1 MRHDVFMSGFG
12 GQGVLLAGT
21 LLSHAAIIEG
31 KNVSFLPSYGVEKRG
46 GAANCTV
53 VIADGDVGSPVVGNP
68 SVGVI
73 LNQLSMDKYAGKIKA
88 GGICIVNS
96 SLVDVAA
103 ISLCDIEVLSL
114 PMNAIAQNVGEPRM
128 VNMVAVG
135 AYAARTGAVSLA
147 ALAEALKFSLPERNH
162 KYIPANVRVLQAG
175 AAEIMKKRE
184 IPTL

>member
-1 MRHDVFMSGFG
+1 MRHDMFMSGFG

-21 LLSHAAIIEG
+21 LLAHAAIIEG

-53 VIADGDVGSPVVGNP
+53 VIAGGDVGSPVVGNP

-73 LNQLSMDKYAGKIKA
+73 LNQLSMDKYAWKIKV

-96 SLVDVAA
+96 SLVDVGKF
-103 ISLCDIEVLSL
+103 DRGDVEVISL
-114 PMNAIAQNVGEPRM
+114 PMNSIAQQVGEPRM

-147 ALAEALKFSLPERNH
+147 SLAEALKLSLPERNH
-162 KYIPANVRVLQAG
+162 KYIPANVRVLEAG
-175 AAEIMKKRE
+175 AAEILKNGK
-184 IPTL
+184 LSAL

>member
-1 MRHDVFMSGFG
+1 MFMSGFG

-68 SVGVI
+68 SVAVI
-73 LNQLSMDKYAGKIKA
+73 LNQLSMDKYFGQIKV

-96 SLVDVAA
+96 SLVDQSEFVRN
-103 ISLCDIEVLSL
+103 DIEVISL
-114 PMNAIAQNVGEPRM
+114 PMNAIAQKVGEPRM
-128 VNMVAVG
+128 VNMVAIG
-135 AYAARTGAVSLA
+135 AYAAVTGAVSLTS
-147 ALAEALKFSLPERNH
+147 LVEALTFSLPERNH
-162 KYIPANVRVLQAG
+162 KYIPANVRVLQEG
-175 AAEIMKKRE
+175 AEEVLKRRGL
-184 IPTL
+184 TAF

>member
-1 MRHDVFMSGFG
+1 MRHDMFMSGFG

-21 LLSHAAIIEG
+21 LLSNAAIIEG

-73 LNQLSMDKYAGKIKA
+73 LNQLSMDKYAGKIKV

-96 SLVDVAA
+96 SLVDVAD
-103 ISLCDIEVLSL
+103 SVRGDIEVIAL
-114 PMNAIAQNVGEPRM
+114 PMNAIAQKVGEPRM

-135 AYAARTGAVSLA
+135 AYVARTGAVSLA
-147 ALAEALKFSLPERNH
+147 SLAEALKLSLPERNH
-162 KYIPANVRVLQAG
+162 KYIPANVRVLEAG
-175 AAEIMKKRE
+175 AAEILKNRE
-184 IPTL
+184 LSAL